1 MNIIDNYK
9 WRYATK
15 KFDTTKK
22 LSDNQLNILL
32 EAANLAPSS
41 YGLQPFSII
50 VVENGPLREKLIQ
63 VPNSQAQVSEASHL
77 IIFAVKNNLSVTDAE
92 EYIHRIIRV
101 RNVSPDS
108 LSGYQASLSN
118 SIMSKTPEVLLQWAS
133 RQVYISLGF
142 LLAAAAIEKIDACPM
157 EGFQKDKYDEIL
169 ELSQKG
175 LSSVVMAAVGF
186 RSENDSYQHK
196 KKVRKSLDEMVTFY
210 K

>member
-22 LSDNQLNILL
+22 LSDSQLNILL

-77 IIFAVKNNLSVTDAE
+77 IIFAVKNNLSVTDVE
-92 EYIHRIIRV
+92 EYIQRIIRV

-133 RQVYISLGF
+133 RQIYISLGF
-142 LLAAAAIEKIDACPM
+142 LLAAAATEKIDACPM

>member
-1 MNIIDNYK
+1 MNIIDDFK

-15 KFDTTKK
+15 KFDTQKK
-22 LSDNQLNILL
+22 LTDNQINYLI

-50 VVENGPLREKLIQ
+50 VIENGPLREMLKE
-63 VPNSQAQVSEASHL
+63 VSSGQAQVTEASHL
-77 IIFAVKNNLSVTDAE
+77 IIFAVKNNLSVADAE
-92 EYIHRIIRV
+92 EYIQRIIRV

-108 LSGYQASLSN
+108 LSSYKATLSN
-118 SIMSKTPEVLLQWAS
+118 SIRSKTAEALLLWAS

-142 LLAAAAIEKIDACPM
+142 LLAAAATEKIDACPM

-169 ELSQKG
+169 GLSQKG
-175 LSSVVMAAVGF
+175 LSSVVMAALGY
-186 RSENDSYQHK
+186 RSENDRSQYK
-196 KKVRKSLDEMVTFY
+196 LKVRKSLDELVIFY

>member
-1 MNIIDNYK
+1 MNIIDDFK

-15 KFDTTKK
+15 KFDTQKK
-22 LSDNQLNILL
+22 LTDNQINYLI

-50 VVENGPLREKLIQ
+50 VVENGPLREMLKE
-63 VPNSQAQVSEASHL
+63 VSSGQAQVTEASHL
-77 IIFAVKNNLSVTDAE
+77 IIFAVKNNLSVADAE
-92 EYIHRIIRV
+92 EYIQRIIRV

-108 LSGYQASLSN
+108 LSSYKATLSN
-118 SIMSKTPEVLLQWAS
+118 SIRSKTAEALLLWAS

-142 LLAAAAIEKIDACPM
+142 LLAAAATEKIDACPM

-169 ELSQKG
+169 GLSQKG
-175 LSSVVMAAVGF
+175 LSSVVMAALGY
-186 RSENDSYQHK
+186 RSENDRSQYK
-196 KKVRKSLDEMVTFY
+196 LKVRKSLDELVIFY

>member
-22 LSDNQLNILL
+22 LSDSQLNILL

-77 IIFAVKNNLSVTDAE
+77 IIFAVKNNLSVTDVE
-92 EYIHRIIRV
+92 EYIQRIIRV

-142 LLAAAAIEKIDACPM
+142 LLAAAATEKIDACPM